1 MKRLTIL
8 LATRYIRG
16 STNKQSISTMI
27 LICFLGMVIGV
38 FSLTLVT
45 AVMSG
50 FQYATHA
57 KIKGIQPTLTM
68 QTNEGIIDVDQVIPI
83 ITKEF
88 PQITAV
94 SPATYEQIIVQSP
107 EYEGQTTAVQI
118 KAIDPATENLINK
131 IEHHIVSSRNAQ
143 KTIEA
148 NVYDDNVLIGYKLAE
163 NLDLFP
169 GDPITLYFASSGITT
184 HSRSVK
190 LSQET
195 AKISGIFDVG
205 IEEIDNGLMI
215 CSLSFLKKLFPE
227 SGPTQ
232 LQIHLAPGS
241 NEQQIAHQL
250 HQRFGLEVYSW
261 KDMYPGLVAALKL
274 EKYAMFLVLALIT
287 LVACMN
293 IISLLFMYI
302 TQKQSDIA
310 ILKALGASNSL
321 ITQIFINIGMSI
333 SLCASCVGLGSAL
346 VVGWLLDHYQLIQL
360 PDSYYISYLPV
371 HFEPVMM
378 VLIVLV
384 VFLITFLASW
394 LPAYRT
400 RTISIASVLRTE
412 R

>member
-16 STNKQSISTMI
+16 STHKQSISTMI
-27 LICFLGMVIGV
+27 LICFLAMVIGV

-68 QTNEGIIDVDQVIPI
+68 QTHEGIIDIDQVIPI
-83 ITKEF
+83 IKTEF
-88 PQITAV
+88 PQITAI

-107 EYEGQTTAVQI
+107 EYEEQTTAVQI
-118 KAIDPATENLINK
+118 KAIDPATEHLVNE
-131 IEHHIVSSRNAQ
+131 IEHHIVSSNNTQ

-148 NVYDDNVLIGYKLAE
+148 NVYDDYVLIGSKLAQ

-169 GDPITLYFASSGITT
+169 GDPITLYFASNGIAPQ
-184 HSRSVK
+184 SRSVK

-195 AKISGIFDVG
+195 ARIGGIFDVG
-205 IEEIDNGLMI
+205 IEEIDNNLI
-215 CSLSFLKKLFPE
+215 ISSISFLKKLFPE

-241 NEQQIAHQL
+241 NEEYVAQQL
-250 HQRFGLEVYSW
+250 RQRFGLDVYSW

-310 ILKALGASNSL
+310 ILKALGASNRL
-321 ITQIFINIGMSI
+321 ITQIFIDIGVTI
-333 SLCASCVGLGSAL
+333 SVCASCVGLVSAL
-346 VVGWLLDHYQLIQL
+346 IVGWLLDRYQLIQL
-360 PDSYYISYLPV
+360 PDTYYISYLPV
-371 HFEPVMM
+371 HFEPIMLVLIILM
-378 VLIVLV
+378 VL
-384 VFLITFLASW
+384 LITFLASW
-394 LPAYRT
+394 LPAHRT
-400 RTISIASVLRTE
+400 RTISIASVLRAE